1 MTVAAATIA
10 KPIQCGICGE
20 RFDPVANPGCAGC
33 PVNDGCLLAC
43 CPACGYSMPNPASSR
58 LVRLAARLAARIADA
73 RGSRGRAR
81 RVRMAIGRR
90 SRGRAVATTAADAP
104 TLADAAPG
112 ASVRVRGIGAGAA
125 EWREHLQAYG
135 ISRGREITVVQQS
148 PVTVV
153 RVDHVDLAFEV
164 RIARE
169 IAVDAAA
176 GATPPLPAQRSQG
189 TR

>member
-1 MTVAAATIA
+1 MTVAAAAIA
-10 KPIQCGICGE
+10 ESIQCGMCGE
-20 RFDPVANPGCAGC
+20 HFDPAVNPGCAGC

-43 CPACGYSMPNPASSR
+43 CPACGYSMPNPARSR
-58 LVRLAARLAARIADA
+58 LVRLAARIADA
-73 RGSRGRAR
+73 VGSRGRAR
-81 RVRMAIGRR
+81 RVLSVTGRR
-90 SRGRAVATTAADAP
+90 SRSRADVTTAANAP

-112 ASVRVRGIGAGAA
+112 TSVRVRGIGAGAV

-153 RVDHVDLAFEV
+153 RVDHVDLAFET

-189 TR
+189 TG